1 MEASALFV
9 ISYLRNV
16 KTGFIGICYAN
27 RYKQSAGTKV
37 DLSVKNP
44 RRDVIENSVKEA
56 IEITL
61 TAIKKMYDEDLV

>member
-1 MEASALFV
+1 M
-9 ISYLRNV
+9 
-16 KTGFIGICYAN
+16 
-27 RYKQSAGTKV
+27 
-37 DLSVKNP
+37 NP